1 MSNEV
6 AISQE
11 QADMIAAGVQPA
23 LDTLM
28 ATGNFTPTLYVHDG
42 EQMTF
47 FNLVVQAQEVL
58 HATSRQVISQRV
70 PGAVAYAL
78 LYDSSVETDDGQADV
93 LIIET
98 GDAEDEEA
106 HEFAR
111 MYSRQKGSV
120 APKMAR
126 LGPATHLLR

>member
-6 AISQE
+6 SISQE

-47 FNLVVQAQEVL
+47 FTLVAQGQEAL
-58 HATSRQVISQRV
+58 HTMSRQTISQRA
-70 PGAVAYAL
+70 PDAVAYVL
-78 LYDSSVETDDGQADV
+78 LYDSAVETDGAPADV

-126 LGPATHLLR
+126 LGPAPHLLR